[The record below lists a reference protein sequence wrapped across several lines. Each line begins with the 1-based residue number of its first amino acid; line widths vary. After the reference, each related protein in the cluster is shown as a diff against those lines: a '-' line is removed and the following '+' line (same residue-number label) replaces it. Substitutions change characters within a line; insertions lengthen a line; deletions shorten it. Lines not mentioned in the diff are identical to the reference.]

1 MIWAEVW
8 NLLFVRKLLKNKF
21 LFVCVKG
28 KFGSRNP
35 DRHGWFSTSAAPLI
49 SASSRELAR
58 KNSVLRHTHGGGL
71 CALRWRKSTYRLV
84 SDFCFRFAPFT
95 WRHRMQRMPQADDI
109 IFVMSH
115 AQIYIEWRITYLIV
129 NLRMQHNRDY
139 ALSLYACV
147 ARSASC
153 EWLII
158 SLCKYRKRSILSG
171 KAIKQTTE
179 FHEFLREWERPLFQA
194 WERARWKRRET
205 RVVSV

>member
-1 MIWAEVW
+1 MLSAYMHVW
-8 NLLFVRKLLKNKF
+8 HAVRRVNGWLF
-21 LFVCVKG
+21 
-28 KFGSRNP
+28 
-35 DRHGWFSTSAAPLI
+35 H
-49 SASSRELAR
+49 
-58 KNSVLRHTHGGGL
+58 
-71 CALRWRKSTYRLV
+71 
-84 SDFCFRFAPFT
+84 
-95 WRHRMQRMPQADDI
+95 
-109 IFVMSH
+109 
-115 AQIYIEWRITYLIV
+115 
-129 NLRMQHNRDY
+129 
-139 ALSLYACV
+139 LSLSWDSHFCKWWVIQIFLSGSSISDWGKRSARMCSDSEKNMSAFADQNHAPSLTYVRLENWYVCV